1 MSAPFA
7 LLFSLAFFC
16 GDLIFPIFCILHL
29 QNRVLNYPEHI
40 YRLALTQVP
49 QIGCV
54 LARALTDKFG
64 SAGAIFKASKKALCE
79 TEGISEIKAG
89 IIRSFNDFEPCEH
102 EWKLLQKHNIEL
114 LFLTD
119 EKYPKRLLNCYDPPT
134 VLYYKGN
141 ANLNAGKI
149 VNIIGTRHHTDYGRQ
164 LTEKLVESLAP
175 HNVLVLSGMAFG
187 IDTQAHKCCVKNNVP
202 TVGVLAHG
210 LDTLYPP
217 ENAKLARQMLEE
229 GGGLIT
235 EFPMGTPP
243 DKHNFPTRNRVVAG
257 MCDATIV
264 IETDIKGGSMITA
277 ELAQGYNRDVFAFPG
292 RAGDAKSRGCNLL
305 IRQNKAGLISSGD
318 ELMEAMNWLPQ
329 PEKKTKIQR
338 SLFIELNPQEK
349 VIVDLL
355 TTHEQLHIDEL
366 NLKSGMNASAAAGAL
381 LTLELQGVIVTLPGK
396 LYRLA

>member
-1 MSAPFA
+1 
-7 LLFSLAFFC
+7 
-16 GDLIFPIFCILHL
+16 
-29 QNRVLNYPEHI
+29 LNYPEHI

-64 SAGAIFKASKKALCE
+64 SAEAIFKASKKQLCE

-89 IIRSFNDFEPCEH
+89 IIRAFKDFEPCEA
-102 EWKLLQKHNIEL
+102 EWAFLQKHHIEL

-119 EKYPKRLLNCYDPPT
+119 DTYPKRLLNCYDPPT
-134 VLYYKGN
+134 VLFYKGT
-141 ANLNAGKI
+141 ANLNAGRV
-149 VNIIGTRHHTDYGRQ
+149 VNIIGTRNHSEYGKQ

-175 HNVLVLSGMAFG
+175 HHVMVISGMAFG
-187 IDTQAHKCCVKNNVP
+187 IDTQAHRSCVKNEVQ

-217 ENAKLARQMLEE
+217 ENAKLARQMLEQ
-229 GGGLIT
+229 GGGLLT
-235 EFPMGTPP
+235 EFPMGTKP

-292 RAGDAKSRGCNLL
+292 RVTDAKSRGSNHL
-305 IRQNKAGLISSGD
+305 IRQNKAALISNGE
-318 ELMEAMNWLPQ
+318 ELLEAMNWLPQ
-329 PEKKTKIQR
+329 PEKKPKIQR
-338 SLFIELNPQEK
+338 SLFIELNPQE
-349 VIVDLL
+349 IIIADLL
-355 TTHEQLHIDEL
+355 TINEQMHIDEL
-366 NLKSGMNASAAAGAL
+366 NLKSGMNASLAAGAL
-381 LTLELQGVIVTLPGK
+381 LSLELQGVVIRMPGK
-396 LYRLA
+396 MYRLV